1 MEASTLRRDAP
12 ESFEDA
18 AQTLRECHDAGRTVR
33 LRGGGTKLGWG
44 NEIRTDVE
52 VSTQSLDQVVEHNE
66 GDLTA
71 VLQAGVP
78 LARAQK
84 TFAAAGQMLAL
95 DPPEGAHGGAGI
107 TVGGT
112 VATADSGPLRH
123 RYGGPRDL
131 VIGVTAAL
139 ADGTIARA
147 GGKVIKN
154 VAGYDLGKLMAG
166 AFGTLGLILQVSVR
180 LHPWPRTVAT
190 ASGSTA
196 SPDVLGH
203 AAALLGRLP
212 LEADALDVS
221 WKDGSGGVLV
231 RFSGETAA
239 DRARAAC
246 GRIEEV
252 GLNGDVLEDDA
263 GAWAA
268 QRAHQRARE
277 GSVLRVSALPAELP
291 RVLRAADRVQASV
304 VGRAAL
310 GLSWLR
316 LAPAGDDDAVAAIE
330 ELRREL
336 RPFPCTLLDA
346 PAGVRGATDP
356 WGETNPGAL
365 ALHRRVKERFDPA
378 GTCNPGLYVGAI

>member
-1 MEASTLRRDAP
+1 MRREAPGTY
-12 ESFEDA
+12 EEA
-18 AQTLRECHDAGRTVR
+18 AQTLRECHEAGRTVR

-44 NEIRTDVE
+44 NEIQTDAE
-52 VSTQSLDQVVEHNE
+52 VSTQGLDQVLEHNE

-95 DPPEGAHGGAGI
+95 DPPDGAPGPEGV

-131 VIGVTAAL
+131 VIGVTVAL

-166 AFGTLGLILQVSVR
+166 SFGTLGLILQVSVR
-180 LHPWPRTVAT
+180 LHPWPRAVAT
-190 ASGSTA
+190 ATGNTA
-196 SPDVLGH
+196 NPDALGR

-212 LEADALDVS
+212 LEADALDVA
-221 WKDGSGGVLV
+221 WKDGTGGVLV
-231 RFSGETAA
+231 RFSGETAT

-246 GRIEEV
+246 GHIAEA
-252 GLNGDVLEDDA
+252 GLDADVLEADT

-268 QRAHQRARE
+268 QRGHQRAPE
-277 GSVLRVSALPAELP
+277 DGSLVRVSGLPAELP
-291 RVLRAADRVQASV
+291 RILRAADRVQGSA
-304 VGRAAL
+304 VGRAVL
-310 GLSWLR
+310 GLSWVR
-316 LAPAGDDDAVAAIE
+316 LPPASDDDAAAAIE
-330 ELRREL
+330 DLRREL
-336 RPFPCTLLDA
+336 RPFPCTVLDA
-346 PAGVRGATDP
+346 PAGVRGAIDP
-356 WGETNPGAL
+356 WGETNSGAL